1 MKALFRGFILFL
13 AVLALPSFAGAQQT
27 VQVGDVKIKKLS
39 VEIQQTPEFQAGNV
53 KGKNIPRPRPW
64 LEVEVEFEVETA
76 PKGSPAPALMFRYY
90 VAIQGG
96 DGRAHTLRGDVTH
109 VNVPGDEKIYSA
121 VYVSPSKLASITG
134 KSSGFTESNIVGVG
148 VAVYV
153 DGIAKTGE
161 AYKLKNGW
169 WTSGNVETEPGVLSR
184 KDTPFA
190 LLWIDRY
197 ADEKEGEN

>member
-1 MKALFRGFILFL
+1 MKALFRAFVLFL
-13 AVLALPSFAGAQQT
+13 SLVALPLVAGAQQN
-27 VQVGDVKIKKLS
+27 VQVGDVEIKELM

-53 KGKNIPRPRPW
+53 KGKNVPRPRDW
-64 LEVEVEFEVETA
+64 LEIEVEFEVETA
-76 PKGSPAPALMFRYY
+76 PKDSAAPAVMFRYY
-90 VAIQGG
+90 VAIQGPQG
-96 DGRAHTLRGDVTH
+96 VRTLRGDVTH
-109 VNVPGDEKIYSA
+109 VNVPGDEEIYSA

-134 KSSGFTESNIVGVG
+134 KTSGFTESDIIGVG

-153 DGIAKTGE
+153 DGIANTGE

-169 WTSGNVETEPGVLSR
+169 WTADNVQTEPGVLSR

-197 ADEKEGEN
+197 ADEKEGGN